1 MTYSGP
7 VETKTMTLRSVS
19 PVYHDIFFHII
30 SVFSTKTLKKNCP
43 KMEKFPVCVFGC
55 GCSGTRTQDLLSVR
69 QPCQAAGITF

>member
-30 SVFSTKTLKKNCP
+30 SVFSTKTLKKIVP
-43 KMEKFPVCVFGC
+43 KWRNSLCVYLVVVVLGLEL
-55 GCSGTRTQDLLSVR
+55 RT
-69 QPCQAAGITF
+69 F